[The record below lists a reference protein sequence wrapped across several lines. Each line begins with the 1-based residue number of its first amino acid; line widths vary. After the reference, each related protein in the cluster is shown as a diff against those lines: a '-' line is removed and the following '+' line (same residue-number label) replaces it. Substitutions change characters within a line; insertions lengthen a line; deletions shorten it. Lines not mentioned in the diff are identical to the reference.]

1 MHEANLR
8 MLNQHRQRMA
18 SLERRILFAVV
29 AIGVLYTVAGKLF
42 ALFGNAT

>member
-8 MLNQHRQRMA
+8 ILNQHHERIA
-18 SLERRILFAVV
+18 SLERRILVAVV

>member
-1 MHEANLR
+1 MHETNLR
-8 MLNQHRQRMA
+8 MLNQYQERIA

-42 ALFGNAT
+42 VLFGNAT